1 MFLVAG
7 GRDASRTAL
16 GVARLAALL
25 AIVLSATA
33 AALPLISGLGYLDEL
48 SQTPEIAAGIA
59 FSVTGAWLVGSRI
72 ARPMGWLLL
81 GIGLCSAL
89 YAASA
94 SYVVLVLRADVTA
107 PLPEGAGMAEVAAW
121 VTGWAWFPSWLLV
134 STALPQV
141 LPHGRPL
148 PGRWRL
154 LLWPV
159 AFVLVVGIVWFA
171 TAPGE
176 VGFFPAIDNPLAMPA
191 VAAVLDPIGPAL
203 DALVPVLILA
213 SLVTV
218 VVRLRRAD
226 GAERRQIGWVAYVVV
241 VAVALVAFAPDLWVN
256 VAILLVP
263 AGIAV
268 AALRYRLYDL
278 DLLVNRTLVAGVLL
292 GLAALAY
299 VAVVA
304 WIGALVGTSGGVTP
318 FLAAFAVA
326 LVFHSARIRVQR
338 GVDRLFFG
346 RRRDPLALL
355 HDLDAALRQAPTPRA
370 ALQDAVHVVRSGLR
384 LPGAA
389 LEVRLPS
396 GDVVRAEDGTV
407 TTAAT
412 AVPLELHDDRVGTL
426 LVEPRKRG
434 EEVRGTDLRAV
445 TTLAGPLASAAY
457 AVRLSGDLEESRR
470 RILEAREEE
479 RRRLRRDL
487 HDGLG
492 PQLAGVVMGLDVVG
506 SALGRGDLDRAT
518 DLTRAA
524 TEQAREAVEDVR
536 RLAHGLRPPVLD
548 DLGLVGAVRSA
559 GPIAAPGGPR
569 VEVCAE
575 GDMEDLPAA
584 VEVAAY
590 RIALEAVTNAVRHAG
605 ASRIEVRLVA
615 GTDALVVEV
624 RDDGAGITADA
635 RPGVGLAS
643 MRERAAEVGGWCTVA
658 PQSPGTRVVAHLPRR
673 TS

>member
-16 GVARLAALL
+16 WVARLVALL
-25 AIVLSATA
+25 AVGLSVTATV
-33 AALPLISGLGYLDEL
+33 LPLASGLGYLDDMV
-48 SQTPEIAAGIA
+48 QTPEIAAGVA
-59 FSVTGAWLVGSRI
+59 FSVTGAWLVGSRV

-89 YAASA
+89 YVASA
-94 SYVVLVLRADVTA
+94 SYVVLVLGADVTA
-107 PLPEGAGMAEVAAW
+107 PLPPGAGTAEVAAW
-121 VTGWAWFPSWLLV
+121 VTGWAWYPPWLLV

-159 AFVLVVGIVWFA
+159 AAVLVIGVAWFA

-176 VGFFPAIDNPLAMPA
+176 VGFFPAIDNPLAVPA

-203 DALVPVLILA
+203 DMLVPLLVLA
-213 SLVTV
+213 SLATV

-226 GAERRQIGWVAYVVV
+226 GAERRQLGWVAYAVV
-241 VAVALVAFAPDLWVN
+241 VAVTLVAFAPDVWVN

-304 WIGALVGTSGGVTP
+304 WVGSLVGTSGGVTP

-326 LVFHSARIRVQR
+326 LAFHPARIRVQR
-338 GVDRLFFG
+338 WVDRLFFG
-346 RRRDPLALL
+346 RRLDPLALL
-355 HDLDAALRQAPTPRA
+355 RDLDTTLREAPSPRVALEAAVR
-370 ALQDAVHVVRSGLR
+370 VMRSGLR

-389 LEVRLPS
+389 VEVRLPS
-396 GDVVRAEDGTV
+396 GEVVRVEDGAV
-407 TTAAT
+407 GGDAT

-426 LVEPRKRG
+426 LLAPRSPREP
-434 EEVRGTDLRAV
+434 VRGTDLRAV
-445 TTLAGPLASAAY
+445 TTLVGPLASAAY

-470 RILEAREEE
+470 RLLEAREEE

-518 DLTRAA
+518 DLARAA
-524 TEQAREAVEDVR
+524 TERAREAVEDVR

-548 DLGLVGAVRSA
+548 DLGLVGALRSA
-559 GPIAAPGGPR
+559 GPIAAPGGPH
-569 VEVCAE
+569 VEVCAD
-575 GDMEDLPAA
+575 GDLGDLPAA

-624 RDDGAGITADA
+624 SDDGAGLSTDA

-643 MRERAAEVGGWCTVA
+643 MRERAAEVGGWCSITT
-658 PQSPGTRVVAHLPRR
+658 QTPGTRVVAHLPRR

>member
-1 MFLVAG
+1 MCPVTG
-7 GRDASRTAL
+7 GRDASRAAL
-16 GVARLAALL
+16 WVARLGAVL
-25 AIVLSATA
+25 AVGLSVTA
-33 AALPLISGLGYLDEL
+33 AALPLLSGLGYLDEL
-48 SQTPEIAAGIA
+48 VQTPEIAAGIA
-59 FSVTGAWLVGSRI
+59 FSFTGAWLVGSRT

-81 GIGLCSAL
+81 GIGLCSSS

-94 SYVVLVLRADVTA
+94 SYVVLVLGADVTA
-107 PLPEGAGMAEVAAW
+107 PLPEGAALATGAAW

-134 STALPQV
+134 STALPQL

-159 AFVLVVGIVWFA
+159 AGVLVVGVVSFA

-176 VGFFPAIDNPLAMPA
+176 VGFFPAIENPLGVPA
-191 VAAVLDPIGPAL
+191 VARVLDPIGTPL
-203 DALVPVLILA
+203 DVLVPVLVLA
-213 SLVTV
+213 SLLTV

-226 GAERRQIGWVAYVVV
+226 SAERRQVGWVAYAVV
-241 VAVALVAFAPDLWVN
+241 VAVALVAFAPALWVN
-256 VAILLVP
+256 VAVLLVP

-304 WIGALVGTSGGVTP
+304 WIGSLVGTSGGVTP

-326 LVFHSARIRVQR
+326 LAFHPARIRVQR
-338 GVDRLFFG
+338 GVDQLFFG
-346 RRRDPLALL
+346 RRLDPLALL
-355 HDLDAALRQAPTPRA
+355 RDLDTALRQAPSPRV
-370 ALQDAVHVVRSGLR
+370 ALQDAVRVVRSGLR

-396 GDVVRAEDGTV
+396 GDVVRAQDGAM
-407 TTAAT
+407 TADVT
-412 AVPLELHDDRVGTL
+412 AVPLDLHDDRVGML
-426 LVEPRKRG
+426 LVAPRSAGEP
-434 EEVRGTDLRAV
+434 VRGTDLRALHILV
-445 TTLAGPLASAAY
+445 GPLASAAY

-470 RILEAREEE
+470 RLLEAREEE

-506 SALGRGDLDRAT
+506 SALARGDHARAT
-518 DLTRAA
+518 DLARAA

-548 DLGLVGAVRSA
+548 DLGLVAALRSA
-559 GPIAAPGGPR
+559 GPIVAPGGPH
-569 VEVCAE
+569 VEVCAD
-575 GDMEDLPAA
+575 GDLDDLPAA

-590 RIALEAVTNAVRHAG
+590 RITLEAVTNAVRHAG
-605 ASRIEVRLVA
+605 ASRIEVRL
-615 GTDALVVEV
+615 GTAADDLVLEV
-624 RDDGAGITADA
+624 CDDGRGVAPDS

-643 MRERAAEVGGWCTVA
+643 MQERAAEVGGWCSVA
-658 PQSPGTRVVAHLPRR
+658 AQPRGTRVVAHLPRR
-673 TS
+673 MS

>member
-1 MFLVAG
+1 MFLVDG
-7 GRDASRTAL
+7 GRDASRTAPW
-16 GVARLAALL
+16 VARLAALL
-25 AIVLSATA
+25 AVGLSVAAT
-33 AALPLISGLGYLDEL
+33 ALPLASGLGYLDEL
-48 SQTPEIAAGIA
+48 VQTPEVAAGIA
-59 FSVTGAWLVGSRI
+59 FSVTGAWLVGSRD
-72 ARPMGWLLL
+72 AGPMGWLLL
-81 GIGLCSAL
+81 GIGLCSSL

-94 SYVVLVLRADVTA
+94 SYVVLVLGADVTA
-107 PLPEGAGMAEVAAW
+107 PLPAGAGTPSVAAW
-121 VTGWAWFPSWLLV
+121 VTGWAWYPSWLLV

-159 AFVLVVGIVWFA
+159 AAVLVVGVVWFA
-171 TAPGE
+171 TTPGH
-176 VGFFPAIDNPLAMPA
+176 VGFFTAIDNPLAVPA
-191 VAAVLDPIGPAL
+191 VAAALDPIGPVI
-203 DALVPVLILA
+203 DVLVPVLVVA
-213 SLVTV
+213 SLATV

-226 GAERRQIGWVAYVVV
+226 GAERRQIGWVAYAVV
-241 VAVALVAFAPDLWVN
+241 VAVALVAFAPAVWVN
-256 VAILLVP
+256 VAILLIP

-292 GLAALAY
+292 ALAALAY

-326 LVFHSARIRVQR
+326 LAFHPARIRVQR

-355 HDLDAALRQAPTPRA
+355 RDLDAALRQAPSPRA

-396 GDVVRAEDGTV
+396 GDLVRAEDGVV
-407 TTAAT
+407 TAGAT

-426 LVEPRKRG
+426 LVEPRRPG
-434 EEVRGTDLRAV
+434 EEVGGTDLRAV

-492 PQLAGVVMGLDVVG
+492 PQLAGVVMGLDVVA
-506 SALGRGDLDRAT
+506 SALGRGDHARAT
-518 DLTRAA
+518 ELTQAA

-548 DLGLVGAVRSA
+548 DLGLVGALRSA
-559 GPIAAPGGPR
+559 GPIATPGGPD
-569 VEVCAE
+569 VEVRAE
-575 GDMEDLPAA
+575 GDLDDLPAA

-590 RIALEAVTNAVRHAG
+590 RIALEAVTNAARHSG
-605 ASRIEVRLVA
+605 ASRIDVRLSA
-615 GTDALVVEV
+615 EPGALGVEV
-624 RDDGAGITADA
+624 SDDGAGFAADA

-643 MRERAAEVGGWCTVA
+643 MRERAAELGGWCTVA
-658 PQSPGTRVVAHLPRR
+658 PQSRGTRVLAHLPRR

>member
-1 MFLVAG
+1 MCPVTG
-7 GRDASRTAL
+7 GRDASRAAL
-16 GVARLAALL
+16 WVARLGAVL
-25 AIVLSATA
+25 AVGLSATA
-33 AALPLISGLGYLDEL
+33 AALPLLSGLGYLDEL
-48 SQTPEIAAGIA
+48 VQTPEIAAGTA
-59 FSVTGAWLVGSRI
+59 FSVTGAWLVGSRT

-81 GIGLCSAL
+81 GIGLCSSS

-94 SYVVLVLRADVTA
+94 SYVVLVLGADVTA
-107 PLPEGAGMAEVAAW
+107 PLPDGATFAAFAAW

-134 STALPQV
+134 STALPQL

-159 AFVLVVGIVWFA
+159 AAVLVVGVVSFA
-171 TAPGE
+171 TAPE
-176 VGFFPAIDNPLAMPA
+176 VGFFPAIDNPLG
-191 VAAVLDPIGPAL
+191 VPAL
-203 DALVPVLILA
+203 ARVFDPLGTPLDVLVPVLVLA
-213 SLVTV
+213 SLLTV

-226 GAERRQIGWVAYVVV
+226 SAERRQLGWVAYAVV
-241 VAVALVAFAPDLWVN
+241 VAVALVAFAPALWVN
-256 VAILLVP
+256 VAVLLVP

-304 WIGALVGTSGGVTP
+304 WIGSLVGTSGGVTP

-326 LVFHSARIRVQR
+326 LAFHPARIRVQR

-346 RRRDPLALL
+346 RRLDPLALL
-355 HDLDAALRQAPTPRA
+355 RDLDTALRQAPSPRV
-370 ALQDAVHVVRSGLR
+370 ALQDAVRVVRSGLR

-396 GDVVRAEDGTV
+396 GDVVRAEDGV
-407 TTAAT
+407 LTADVT

-426 LVEPRKRG
+426 LVAPRSAGEP
-434 EEVRGTDLRAV
+434 VRGTDLRALSV
-445 TTLAGPLASAAY
+445 LAGPLASAAY

-470 RILEAREEE
+470 RLLEAREEE

-506 SALGRGDLDRAT
+506 SALARGDHARAS
-518 DLTRAA
+518 DLARSA

-548 DLGLVGAVRSA
+548 DLGLVAALRSA
-559 GPIAAPGGPR
+559 GPIAAPGGPH
-569 VEVCAE
+569 VEVCAD
-575 GDMEDLPAA
+575 GDLDDLPAA

-605 ASRIEVRLVA
+605 ATRIEVRLGA
-615 GTDALVVEV
+615 AEDVVVLEV
-624 RDDGAGITADA
+624 CDDGTGLAADA

-643 MRERAAEVGGWCTVA
+643 MQERAVEVGGWCSVGA
-658 PQSPGTRVVAHLPRR
+658 QPRGTRVVAHLPRR
-673 TS
+673 MS

>member
-1 MFLVAG
+1 MFLVAA
-7 GRDASRTAL
+7 GRDASRPAL
-16 GVARLAALL
+16 WVARLVALL
-25 AIVLSATA
+25 AVALSVTA
-33 AALPLISGLGYLDEL
+33 AALPLVSGLGYLDEL
-48 SQTPEIAAGIA
+48 VQTPEIAAGVA
-59 FSVTGAWLVGSRI
+59 FSVTGAWLVGSRV
-72 ARPMGWLLL
+72 ASPMGWLLL
-81 GIGLCSAL
+81 GVGLCSAM

-94 SYVVLVLRADVTA
+94 SYVVLVLDADVTA
-107 PLPEGAGMAEVAAW
+107 PLPEGAGTAKIAAW
-121 VTGWAWFPSWLLV
+121 VTGWAWYPSWLLV

-159 AFVLVVGIVWFA
+159 AAVLVVGVGWFA

-176 VGFFPAIDNPLAMPA
+176 VGFFPAIDNPLAVPA
-191 VAAVLDPIGPAL
+191 VAAVLDPMGPAL
-203 DALVPVLILA
+203 DVLVPVLVVA
-213 SLVTV
+213 SLTTV
-218 VVRLRRAD
+218 AVRLRRAD
-226 GAERRQIGWVAYVVV
+226 GGERRQIGWVAYAVV

-268 AALRYRLYDL
+268 AARRYRLYDL

-292 GLAALAY
+292 GLVALAY

-304 WIGALVGTSGGVTP
+304 WIGSLVGTSGGVTP
-318 FLAAFAVA
+318 FLAAFTVA
-326 LVFHSARIRVQR
+326 LAFNPARVRVQR
-338 GVDRLFFG
+338 WVDRLFFG

-355 HDLDAALRQAPTPRA
+355 HDLDTALRRAPSPRV
-370 ALQDAVHVVRSGLR
+370 ALEDAVRVVRSGLR

-389 LEVRLPS
+389 LEVGLPS
-396 GDVVRAEDGTV
+396 GDLVRVEDGAVGDDATV
-407 TTAAT
+407 
-412 AVPLELHDDRVGTL
+412 VPLDLHDDRVGTL
-426 LVEPRKRG
+426 LVAPRSPGEP
-434 EEVRGTDLRAV
+434 VSGTDLRAV

-518 DLTRAA
+518 DLARVA

-548 DLGLVGAVRSA
+548 DLGLVGALRSA
-559 GPIAAPGGPR
+559 GPIAAPGGPD

-575 GDMEDLPAA
+575 GDLADLPAA

-590 RIALEAVTNAVRHAG
+590 RIVLEAVTNAVRHAG
-605 ASRIEVRLVA
+605 ASRIQVRLVA
-615 GTDALVVEV
+615 GTDALVAEIY
-624 RDDGAGITADA
+624 DDGAGLAVGA
-635 RPGVGLAS
+635 RPGVGLTS
-643 MRERAAEVGGWCTVA
+643 MRERAAEVGGWCSIA
-658 PQSPGTRVVAHLPRR
+658 PQAPGTRVVAHLPRR